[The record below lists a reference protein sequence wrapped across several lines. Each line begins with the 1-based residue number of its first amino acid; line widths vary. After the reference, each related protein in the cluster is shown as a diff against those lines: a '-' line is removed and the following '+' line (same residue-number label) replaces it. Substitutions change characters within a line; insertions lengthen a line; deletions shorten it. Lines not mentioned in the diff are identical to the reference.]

1 MNLKEEK
8 EAKKKLAARRWSE
21 KAKKKKCVSM
31 NSFDAPPPPHTDPTD
46 RETHSS
52 HYTPAFTRTH
62 TIECASRVSIFF
74 FFSYERASAVYRHY
88 TLHSSSSSR
97 SKAEAA
103 DSGLNDIYSMLY
115 SYTYFLSFTML
126 VRANVL
132 LLSLLLHLL
141 CCAVD
146 IGYDTIVFVHGA
158 RNRVKTIACLQN
170 LPIYNFTCNYHN

>member
-1 MNLKEEK
+1 M
-8 EAKKKLAARRWSE
+8 
-21 KAKKKKCVSM
+21 
-31 NSFDAPPPPHTDPTD
+31 PH
-46 RETHSS
+46 H
-52 HYTPAFTRTH
+52 TPISLIERLTAH
-62 TIECASRVSIFF
+62 TIHQHSHARTLLSARQESLFL

-88 TLHSSSSSR
+88 TLHSSSSSSR